1 MINLSELSQDVNN
14 KKDDELIALVEAFR
28 YFNRSS
34 STLHQAYSRLEEA
47 AESLAKE
54 LEETNAALKDKNEE
68 LDHVNQYLKDI
79 LSSIGSGVIA
89 TDLEGR
95 ITIFNR
101 TAEDMTG
108 YTCEEVIGKNYHDFF
123 MGELEENSPLLQTL
137 MTGNSV
143 TGLERELPV
152 CNGDSIAVKSSS
164 SWIASESGE
173 RLGVVET
180 LEDLTQV
187 RELERRMLH
196 NKTLA
201 ALGEMAAQVAHELR
215 NPLAG
220 IKGFAGLLADDLKH
234 DESSHRM
241 VGRII
246 DGVNALD
253 RIASN
258 LLILTQDCPSDFERR
273 PLEPVFKQAIELIE
287 ASSEGRFKIETDYPE
302 TPCPSKVDAGKLKQ
316 LILNLL
322 TNACEACDGEGKAVL
337 GYRVNPLTNELKIT
351 IRDFGPGIPEE
362 IIEKVFNPFFTTKT
376 QGTGLGLAIARKIAE
391 LHRGKIEAFFPN
403 GSGTLI
409 TVTLPII

>member
-1 MINLSELSQDVNN
+1 MST

-34 STLHQAYSRLEEA
+34 STLNQAYRRLEEA
-47 AESLAKE
+47 AENLAKE
-54 LEETNAALKDKNEE
+54 LEETNAELKNKNAE
-68 LDHVNQYLKDI
+68 LDRVNQYLEDI

-108 YTCEEVIGKNYHDFF
+108 YTSEEVIGKSYPDFF
-123 MGELEENSPLLQTL
+123 TGEFEDNSPLLQTL
-137 MTGNSV
+137 MTGNPV
-143 TGLERELPV
+143 TGFERELQV
-152 CNGDSIAVKSSS
+152 REGENIAVKSSS
-164 SWIASESGE
+164 TWIASESGE

-196 NKTLA
+196 QQTLA

-220 IKGFAGLLADDLKH
+220 IKGFAGLLAEDLQQDK
-234 DESSHRM
+234 SSHRM

-258 LLILTQDCPSDFERR
+258 LLILTQDCPSEFERR
-273 PLEPVFKQAIELIE
+273 PLEPIFKQVIELIE
-287 ASSEGRFKIETDYPE
+287 ASSKGKFKVETEYPE
-302 TPCPSKVDAGKLKQ
+302 NPYPARIDAGKIKQ
-316 LILNLL
+316 LLLNLL
-322 TNACEACDGEGKAVL
+322 GNSLEASGGKGKAIL
-337 GYRVNPLTNELKIT
+337 GYRANPLTNEVIIT
-351 IRDFGPGIPEE
+351 VSDHGPGISKE
-362 IIEKVFNPFFTTKT
+362 IIDKIFNPFFTTKT
-376 QGTGLGLAIARKIAE
+376 QGTGLGLAIAKKIVE
-391 LHRGKIEAFFPN
+391 LHRGKIEAALPL
-403 GSGTLI
+403 GGGTLI
-409 TVTLPII
+409 TVKLPII